1 VVKLARVCA
10 CIALLFAALAPSL
23 ASARVRVEVDR
34 DPVVADES
42 FDVTFTSDTRDAGDP
57 DFAPLERDFDILARS
72 SQTSL
77 QIINGRPESGQSW
90 VLSLIAKRSGRIQLP
105 SITFGKEH
113 SEPLVLDVRPSA
125 GGGADSDVFLTVEA
139 SPQPAYVQAQILVT
153 VRLYVGVQVGNA
165 TLSDLQAT
173 GAVIEKLGDD
183 RRRDEMRG
191 GRNYTVFERR
201 YAVFAERS
209 GTLTIAPVEFAGAL
223 LGRGY
228 FGRYKRTASDPM
240 PLTVLP
246 SPPDVIPWI
255 PASELTLTEQWPQD
269 PPVFHAG
276 EPLTRTLTLSAKG
289 LTAAQLPP
297 LGGMTVEAFKQY
309 VDQPALED
317 QTADDGVTGVR
328 TEKIAFLPT
337 QPGHYTLPAVEV
349 TWWNTRSDTLE
360 TTRVPEREVE
370 VLPGAAA
377 QTAPAPAAPGDARA
391 HQGAPVAATPVAT
404 VAPATNQLLWI
415 TATITL
421 AAAWLLTLSLWW
433 WSARHR
439 RGEAPHTAPQVDPP
453 DIRAARRQ
461 LQDACERNDA
471 IAAQRALLAWAQSR
485 WPHADAGAW
494 HELRSASGPA
504 LAGELEVLEHAL
516 YGRQSAGWTGAT
528 LWRSFCAEAPAP
540 TSKRKSPRTLTP
552 LHP

>member
-223 LGRGY
+223 LGRVYSIEGIVVTGRRRGRELGFPTANLETSNELIPPHGVY
-228 FGRYKRTASDPM
+228 ATMVTIDGTFHGGVTNIGTRPTFGDSGT
-240 PLTVLP
+240 
-246 SPPDVIPWI
+246 
-255 PASELTLTEQWPQD
+255 
-269 PPVFHAG
+269 
-276 EPLTRTLTLSAKG
+276 
-289 LTAAQLPP
+289 
-297 LGGMTVEAFKQY
+297 TVETH
-309 VDQPALED
+309 VL
-317 QTADDGVTGVR
+317 ADV
-328 TEKIAFLPT
+328 
-337 QPGHYTLPAVEV
+337 
-349 TWWNTRSDTLE
+349 
-360 TTRVPEREVE
+360 
-370 VLPGAAA
+370 
-377 QTAPAPAAPGDARA
+377 GD
-391 HQGAPVAATPVAT
+391 
-404 VAPATNQLLWI
+404 
-415 TATITL
+415 
-421 AAAWLLTLSLWW
+421 
-433 WSARHR
+433 
-439 RGEAPHTAPQVDPP
+439 
-453 DIRAARRQ
+453 
-461 LQDACERNDA
+461 
-471 IAAQRALLAWAQSR
+471 
-485 WPHADAGAW
+485 
-494 HELRSASGPA
+494 
-504 LAGELEVLEHAL
+504 L
-516 YGRQSAGWTGAT
+516 YGKTMQVAFIQRLRDERRFEDVDALRTQI
-528 LWRSFCAEAPAP
+528 EADRRRAQGLL
-540 TSKRKSPRTLTP
+540 SRLSV
-552 LHP
+552 